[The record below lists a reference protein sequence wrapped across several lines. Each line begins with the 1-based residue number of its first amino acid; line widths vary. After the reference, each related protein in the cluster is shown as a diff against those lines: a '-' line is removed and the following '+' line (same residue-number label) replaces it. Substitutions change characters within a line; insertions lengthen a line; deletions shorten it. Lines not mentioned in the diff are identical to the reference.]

1 MTQGFSP
8 QLQAQLNGMAT
19 ALNAQGRLVTELRNQ
34 VSELKGIE
42 SVLSSVKVGR
52 QGGMSGFGMDESPER
67 RNAPMLRDPS
77 GHGYVSLDQ
86 IPGRHIPYDFMCRIP
101 IVDGQAGNLQQTLYV
116 SPDGPMVVTGR
127 YAIFQSAHT
136 FEVTGADG
144 NAATFFGR
152 SNGRFRPIS
161 SSSDIM
167 DAVRAFAQPS
177 QYQPSYLG
185 AIYDGTDI
193 LAVGNP
199 AGVNPDSNA
208 ASLFRL
214 PPNWPGNGL
223 PIIASPYS
231 MSAFRTMSF
240 DGLISVETKGS
251 NFKRQEIPTPS
262 TFWTKENGGIQKL
275 GTLDVFEPGEIVQ
288 ISVEPQHV
296 NNPAYGNVQNLH
308 YFNTNAGAFTG
319 PNAAT
324 GAATGNPAPP
334 GLFPS
339 LAGQYDG
346 HEGIN
351 GASSPEDTADTPDP
365 VSRNASGVL
374 YIGYFGY
381 RVIQPPSVVR

>member
-1 MTQGFSP
+1 MSQGFSP
-8 QLQAQLNGMAT
+8 QLAHQLQQMGN
-19 ALNAQGRLVTELRNQ
+19 ALNAQGRLVTDLRNE
-34 VSELKGIE
+34 VSKLRGIE

-52 QGGMSGFGMDESPER
+52 QGGMSGFGDDTSPER

-101 IVDGQAGNLQQTLYV
+101 IVDGQAGTLQQTLYV

-185 AIYDGTDI
+185 AVYDGTDI
-193 LAVGNP
+193 IAVGNP
-199 AGVNPDSNA
+199 AGVNPSSNA

-231 MSAFRTMSF
+231 MSASRTMSF

-308 YFNTNAGAFTG
+308 YFNTNAGAFDYT
-319 PNAAT
+319 AAT
-324 GAATGNPAPP
+324 GIASGNPAPP

-339 LAGQYDG
+339 LAGQFDG

-351 GASSPEDTADTPDP
+351 GASSPEDTATTPDP

>member
-1 MTQGFSP
+1 MSQSFST
-8 QLQAQLNGMAT
+8 QLQQQIQGMSS
-19 ALNAQGRLVTELRNQ
+19 ALHAQGRLVGELRN
-34 VSELKGIE
+34 ELSRLHGIE
-42 SVLSSVKVGR
+42 AVLSQVKVGR
-52 QGGMSGFGMDESPER
+52 SGGMSGFGDDAMPEPH
-67 RNAPMLRDPS
+67 NAPMLRDPS
-77 GHGYVSLDQ
+77 GHGYVSLNQ

-101 IVDGQAGNLQQTLYV
+101 IVDGQAGTLQQTLYV

-152 SNGRFRPIS
+152 SNGRFRPVS

-167 DAVRAFAQPS
+167 DAVRAFTQPS

-185 AIYDGTDI
+185 AVLSGTDI
-193 LAVGNP
+193 IAVGNP

-231 MSAFRTMSF
+231 MSASRTMGF

-251 NFKRQEIPTPS
+251 NYKRQEIPTPS
-262 TFWTKENGGIQKL
+262 TFWTKQDGGIQKL
-275 GTLDVFEPGEIVQ
+275 GTLDIFEPGEIVQ
-288 ISVEPQHV
+288 FSVEPQHV
-296 NNPAYGNVQNLH
+296 NNPAYGNVQNLG
-308 YFNTNAGAFTG
+308 YFNDAAGAFAYD
-319 PNAAT
+319 PAT
-324 GAATGNPAPP
+324 GIAANNPAPP

-351 GASSPEDTADTPDP
+351 GASRPGDTATTKDP

-374 YIGYFGY
+374 YLGYFGY
-381 RVIQPPSVVR
+381 RIIQPPSVVR